1 MFLWLQVDVQG
12 SMSTSTVYLARMR
25 IRNPDQNNG
34 VKIRDLCTAAGLS
47 DIITEGD
54 LTAVKLHFGELG
66 NDTFIKPV
74 FVRSIVDSIR
84 EISGKPFLTDTNTMY
99 IGSRHNA
106 ADHLSTAI
114 RHGFAYAVVDCPVII
129 ADGLKGN
136 NYREVAIK
144 GKHFK
149 TVKIAQD
156 ISDSDAMVVLSHVKG
171 HALAGFGGAIKNLAM
186 GCAPPIGKRDQHQGM
201 QAEINESRCVGCGYC
216 VTQCPFDAIHM
227 GKKATVDK
235 SVCYGCSACLQVCPE
250 QAILFHWERDVPR
263 FLERMAEYA
272 LGAVSTLKNKV
283 LYISFL
289 MNITP
294 DCDCVPWSD
303 APIVPDIGFLAST
316 DPVAIDAAALDL
328 INKERGLPSSSLH
341 CHHEPG
347 ENKFTGVWDYV
358 DGGYI
363 LEYAEKIGLGSR
375 SYTLV
380 ER

>member
-1 MFLWLQVDVQG
+1 
-12 SMSTSTVYLARMR
+12 MSTSTVYLARMR
-25 IRNPDQNNG
+25 VRNPDENNG
-34 VKIRDLCTAAGLS
+34 VKIQNLCTAAGLS
-47 DIITEGD
+47 GIITEGD
-54 LTAVKLHFGELG
+54 LTALKIHFGELG

-74 FVRSIVDSIR
+74 FVRSVVDSVR
-84 EISGKPFLTDTNTMY
+84 KLSGNPFLTDTNTMY

-106 ADHLSTAI
+106 ADHLTTAI
-114 RHGFAYAVVDCPVII
+114 RNGFAYAVVDCPVII
-129 ADGLKGN
+129 ADGLTGN
-136 NYREVAIK
+136 NYRDVSIS
-144 GKHFK
+144 GNQFK

-156 ISDSDAMVVLSHVKG
+156 IVDADAMVVLTHVKG

-186 GCAPPIGKRDQHQGM
+186 GCAPPMGKRDQHQGM
-201 QAEINESRCVGCGYC
+201 QAEVDESLCVSCGYC
-216 VTQCPFDAIHM
+216 VTQCPFSAIHM
-227 GKKATVDK
+227 EEKAIVDK

-250 QAILFHWERDVPR
+250 HAISFHWDRDVPR

-272 LGAVSTLKNKV
+272 LGAVTGLKEKV

-289 MNITP
+289 MDITP

-316 DPVAIDAAALDL
+316 DPVAIDAASLDL
-328 INKERGLPSSSLH
+328 INQERGLACSSLH

-358 DGGYI
+358 EGAYI

-375 SYTLV
+375 TYELV
-380 ER
+380 EL

>member
-1 MFLWLQVDVQG
+1 
-12 SMSTSTVYLARMR
+12 MSTSTVYLARMR
-25 IRNPDQNNG
+25 VRNPDENNG
-34 VKIRDLCTAAGLS
+34 VKIQNLCTAAGLS
-47 DIITEGD
+47 GIITEGD
-54 LTAVKLHFGELG
+54 LTALKIHFGELG

-74 FVRSIVDSIR
+74 FVRSVVDSVR
-84 EISGKPFLTDTNTMY
+84 KLSGKPFLTDTNTMY

-106 ADHLSTAI
+106 ADHLTTAI
-114 RHGFAYAVVDCPVII
+114 RNGFAYAVVDCPVII
-129 ADGLKGN
+129 ADGLTGN
-136 NYREVAIK
+136 NYRDVSIS
-144 GKHFK
+144 GNQFK

-156 ISDSDAMVVLSHVKG
+156 IVDADAMVVLTHVKG

-186 GCAPPIGKRDQHQGM
+186 GCAPPVGKRDQHQGM
-201 QAEINESRCVGCGYC
+201 QAEVDESLCVSCGYC
-216 VTQCPFDAIHM
+216 VTQCPFGAIHM
-227 GKKATVDK
+227 EEKAVVDK

-250 QAILFHWERDVPR
+250 HAISFHWDRDVPR

-272 LGAVSTLKNKV
+272 LGAVTGLKEKV

-289 MNITP
+289 MDITP

-316 DPVAIDAAALDL
+316 DPVAIDAASLNL
-328 INKERGLPSSSLH
+328 INQERGLACSSLH

-358 DGGYI
+358 EGAYI

-375 SYTLV
+375 TYELV
-380 ER
+380 EL

>member
-1 MFLWLQVDVQG
+1 MTNSIVFFSG
-12 SMSTSTVYLARMR
+12 MR
-25 IRNPDQNNG
+25 IKNPEENNS
-34 VKIRDLCTAAGLS
+34 VKILNLCKRAGLS
-47 DIITEGD
+47 GMIEEGD
-54 LTAVKLHFGELG
+54 LTAIKLHFGEPG
-66 NDTFIKPV
+66 NDTYIRPV
-74 FVRSIVDSIR
+74 YVRTVVDLVR
-84 EISGKPFLTDTNTMY
+84 KFSGKPFLTDTNTMY

-136 NYREVAIK
+136 NYREVPID

-156 ISDSDAMVVLSHVKG
+156 IADADAMVVMTHVKG
-171 HALAGFGGAIKNLAM
+171 HALAGFGRAIKNLAM
-186 GCAPPIGKRDQHQGM
+186 GCAPPVGKRDQHQGM
-201 QAEINESRCVGCGYC
+201 QAEIDESHCVGCGYC
-216 VTQCPFDAIHM
+216 VTQCPFNAIHM
-227 GKKATVDK
+227 GKKAAVDR

-250 QAILFHWERDVPR
+250 KAISFNWERDVPR

-272 LGAVSTLKNKV
+272 YGAVSGKTEKV

-289 MNITP
+289 MDITP

-303 APIVPDIGFLAST
+303 APIVPDIGFLVST

-328 INKERGLPSSSLH
+328 INREQGLSCSSLH
-341 CHHEPG
+341 CHHGPG
-347 ENKFTGVWDYV
+347 EDKFTGVWDYV
-358 DGGYI
+358 SGAYI

-375 SYTLV
+375 TYELV
-380 ER
+380 EL